1 MNILMSYIVKNR
13 YLEPCSFVVLFTYE
27 VFEMKLKITCLIF
40 SCLLLTAC
48 SSEEVYNTKIEKGF
62 YAVQQEEFER
72 ALGYFK
78 SAEKL
83 NRDDESLS
91 IYINQLKN
99 LRKAEDSSFLGDE
112 ELAAHYIKKVVHAK
126 KGSPI
131 IVEKALEIRDQ
142 LRSI

>member
-1 MNILMSYIVKNR
+1 MSLIVKNR
-13 YLEPCSFVVLFTYE
+13 YLELGVFVVLFTYE
-27 VFEMKLKITCLIF
+27 VFEMKLKIICLVL
-40 SCLLLTAC
+40 SCVVLTAC
-48 SSEEVYNTKIEKGF
+48 SSEEAYNTKVKNGF
-62 YAVQQEEFER
+62 YAVQQEEFEK

-83 NRDDESLS
+83 KRDDESLS

>member
-1 MNILMSYIVKNR
+1 MNILMSFIVKNR
-13 YLEPCSFVVLFTYE
+13 YFELSVFVVLFTYE
-27 VFEMKLKITCLIF
+27 VFGMKLKIICLIF

-48 SSEEVYNTKIEKGF
+48 SGEEAYNTKVEKGF
-62 YAVQQEEFER
+62 YAVQQKEFER

-99 LRKAEDSSFLGDE
+99 LRKAEDSSFLGDDE
-112 ELAAHYIKKVVHAK
+112 MAAHYIKKVVHAK

-142 LRSI
+142 LRAI